1 MLSSVW
7 KSRFNWTLSL
17 TAIAFAIVLL
27 WQFGTAYTVRAE
39 ISSGDIISG
48 NETVGTFS
56 IDATEVGAGGYSTT
70 INATIDVE
78 PEAGHVFEGWLVDSN
93 GAIYALSLGNFRDGE
108 LQFNQYMT
116 NPLVYDEFLVTQEPL
131 RDIDPDITPPPFG
144 SFSLREPFSE

>member
-1 MLSSVW
+1 MLSGIW
-7 KSRFNWTLSL
+7 KSGFNWTFSL
-17 TAIAFAIVLL
+17 TAIAFAIVLV
-27 WQFGTAYTVRAE
+27 FGTVYTVRAE

-56 IDATEVGAGGYSTT
+56 IDANEVAAGRYLTT
-70 INATIDVE
+70 VNATIGVE

-116 NPLVYDEFLVTQEPL
+116 NPLVYDEFIVTQEPL

-144 SFSLREPFSE
+144 SFSLSEPFSE